1 MRKSQNMT
9 AALFSEITR
18 LLPKEVSLNEA
29 VATVLDISYDAA
41 HRRTSGKSKLSL
53 EEALKLS
60 AHYGCSLDGLQAA
73 GVDHIIPV
81 QKTEIIETA
90 AQLEH
95 YFNQSAAS
103 IKQLSAINDSRMYY
117 SAKDI
122 PIFHTLQGGVLTRF
136 KIYVWLRLLS
146 DSYKEVAFENFNL
159 PLKTLEAA
167 KKLGA
172 LYQEIPK
179 TEIWDTTT
187 FNSTLKQIHFYFQA
201 GLLDAQTASELCY
214 ELQQLLFRIKSRV
227 TATSDQYQLYHNELL
242 LMNNTVL
249 ISSSLKKAFYVPFT
263 FLSYFLAT
271 DHRTCDQADA
281 YLQKQLKNSIHLNSA
296 GERARNQFYHKIQK
310 RVETLDHLIKA
321 QESIDFE

>member
-1 MRKSQNMT
+1 MT
-9 AALFSEITR
+9 AALFLEIIR
-18 LLPKEVSLNEA
+18 LLPDNVSLNEA

-73 GVDHIIPV
+73 ATDYIVPV
-81 QKTEIIETA
+81 QKTAIIETA
-90 AQLEH
+90 LDLEN

-103 IKQLSAINDSRMYY
+103 IEQLSAINGSRMYY

-146 DSYKEVAFENFNL
+146 DSYKEVSFVNFNL
-159 PLKTLEAA
+159 PLSTLEAA

-172 LYQEIPK
+172 LYQAIPK
-179 TEIWDTTT
+179 TEVWDTTT

-201 GLLDAQTASELCY
+201 GLLEAETAGELCQ
-214 ELQQLLFRIKSRV
+214 ELTKLLERIKSA
-227 TATSDQYQLYHNELL
+227 ATPAADDYQLYHNELL

-249 ISSSLKKAFYVPFT
+249 IKSPYKMAFYVPFT

-271 DHRTCDQADA
+271 DNRTCNQADQ
-281 YLQKQLKNSIHLNSA
+281 YIQKQLKSSKLLNTA
-296 GERARNQFYHKIQK
+296 GAASRNLFFIKINK
-310 RVETLDHLIKA
+310 RIDALAQLVAA
-321 QESIDFE
+321 QEIVDFE

>member
-1 MRKSQNMT
+1 MT
-9 AALFSEITR
+9 AALFAEITR
-18 LLPKEVSLNEA
+18 LLPHKVSLNEA
-29 VATVLDISYDAA
+29 VASILDISYDAA

-53 EEALKLS
+53 DESLHLA

-73 GVDHIIPV
+73 STDSMVPV
-81 QKTEIIETA
+81 RKTTIIETA
-90 AQLEH
+90 ADLED

-103 IKQLSAINDSRMYY
+103 IKQLHGIKDARMYY

-146 DSYKEVAFENFNL
+146 DSYKEVSFVNFNL
-159 PLKTLEAA
+159 PLSTLKAA

-172 LYQEIPK
+172 LYQSIPK
-179 TEIWDTTT
+179 TEVWDTTT

-201 GLLDAQTASELCY
+201 GLLEAETASELCS
-214 ELQQLLFRIKSRV
+214 ELTKLLERIKIAV
-227 TATSDQYQLYHNELL
+227 TPTAGDYQLYHNELL

-249 ISSSLKKAFYVPFT
+249 ITSPYKKAFYVPFT

-296 GERARNQFYHKIQK
+296 GERSRNLFYQKIQK
-310 RVETLDHLIKA
+310 RVETLDRLISA
-321 QESIDFE
+321 QEGIDFE